1 MVADRCCGNGEK
13 QAAMRY
19 ILEVELTGF
28 VAAIFVMKD
37 QGERFQGI
45 RLDCVA

>member
-28 VAAIFVMKD
+28 VAIFVMKD

-45 RLDCVA
+45 SLDCVA